1 MKDRRSALF
10 VQTLMRAYVFIIQYI
25 FRAPTMDQALRQA
38 LEIEDGE
45 VLSILSRKAPS
56 VRETIDK

>member
-1 MKDRRSALF
+1 
-10 VQTLMRAYVFIIQYI
+10 
-25 FRAPTMDQALRQA
+25 MDQALRQA